1 MSFALLPAPVGNR
14 IEGVCMTRFR
24 LSLRGADRG
33 QGTVEYFLVI
43 LAATA
48 LALIALNWIQ
58 GGAGGGLLGDLFG
71 NVIGWV
77 LGRF

>member
-1 MSFALLPAPVGNR
+1 
-14 IEGVCMTRFR
+14 MTRLWR
-24 LSLRGADRG
+24 WVQADGG

-48 LALIALNWIQ
+48 LAIIALKWLQ
-58 GGAGGGLLGDLFG
+58 SGSGGGLLGDLFG
-71 NVIGWV
+71 KVIGWV